1 MDFGIKITG
10 QFVEKF
16 RKLVVRYMKVIIATE
31 CSKRANVFFR
41 QDLTKYIGQ
50 WKNDKINGMGEYTYT
65 EEVIYFGSWLN
76 NKKSGFGHIFNP
88 NGDTYTGHWSND
100 NYNGLGELICSNGQK
115 YTGTLKEDKYGTKR
129 YQK

>member
-1 MDFGIKITG
+1 MAWGSTLKI
-10 QFVEKF
+10 
-16 RKLVVRYMKVIIATE
+16 
-31 CSKRANVFFR
+31 
-41 QDLTKYIGQ
+41 
-50 WKNDKINGMGEYTYT
+50 TYT